1 MTDESRLQ
9 MHPGVDT
16 KKMGRRPLY
25 IIAVVG
31 ALLFL
36 YLAHSMGLLE
46 DNAPPK
52 PAPEPEEAAPVQ
64 TDAAD
69 SGGGR
74 SGRRSR

>member
-36 YLAHSMGLLE
+36 YLAH
-46 DNAPPK
+46 
-52 PAPEPEEAAPVQ
+52 
-64 TDAAD
+64 
-69 SGGGR
+69 
-74 SGRRSR
+74 